1 MSDPINPVAPRSAYT
16 STLSLQLVQASPE
29 IDLVFA
35 EPTAATAEMVN
46 AVVGQKGDKGD
57 KGVEG
62 PPADITA
69 LELPIDPVLLFEN
82 ALE

>member
-1 MSDPINPVAPRSAYT
+1 MT

-57 KGVEG
+57 KGDKGVDG